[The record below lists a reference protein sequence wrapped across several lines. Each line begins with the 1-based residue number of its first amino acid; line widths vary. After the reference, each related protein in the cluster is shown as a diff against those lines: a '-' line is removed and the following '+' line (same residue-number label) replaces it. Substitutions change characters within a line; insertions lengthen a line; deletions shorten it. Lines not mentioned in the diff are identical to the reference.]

1 MQCVEGCCLCQQAL
15 CSLRGYVC
23 TDCVYYVF
31 YRLMKDEQT
40 LSKLFIMKGQAL
52 KRFNHSTI
60 SDINS

>member
-1 MQCVEGCCLCQQAL
+1 
-15 CSLRGYVC
+15 
-23 TDCVYYVF
+23 
-31 YRLMKDEQT
+31 MKDEQT